1 MNKIKNPNIEYA
13 VLFCGGKGSRLGS
26 IGKKKNKSLILV
38 HNKPIIFYIISKLLR
53 SNIKKIIFPL
63 GYKGDDV
70 KKYVQK
76 KFSKHID
83 KFIFVNTGVNS
94 EISERLVKIKK
105 YISKDKIILLVN
117 GDTIFD
123 FNLLNF
129 VKSHITSKKKIS
141 LASFYPKIDLG
152 FILMKN
158 NKPLKFK
165 KSVFISEFK
174 NKKFE
179 LNAYSGFVI
188 LSTNILM
195 NFKFKLK
202 EDFEVELYNYY
213 LKSNDINVF
222 KIKNRTCFPIDNV
235 KNLNYAN
242 KNINLKN

>member
-1 MNKIKNPNIEYA
+1 
-13 VLFCGGKGSRLGS
+13 
-26 IGKKKNKSLILV
+26 
-38 HNKPIIFYIISKLLR
+38 
-53 SNIKKIIFPL
+53 
-63 GYKGDDV
+63 
-70 KKYVQK
+70 
-76 KFSKHID
+76 
-83 KFIFVNTGVNS
+83 
-94 EISERLVKIKK
+94 
-105 YISKDKIILLVN
+105 
-117 GDTIFD
+117 
-123 FNLLNF
+123 
-129 VKSHITSKKKIS
+129 
-141 LASFYPKIDLG
+141 
-152 FILMKN
+152 MKN

-188 LSTNILM
+188 LGTNILM

>member
-1 MNKIKNPNIEYA
+1 MNKTKNPIIEYA

-38 HNKPIIFYIISKLLR
+38 HNKPIIFYIISKLLK
-53 SNIKKIIFPL
+53 SNINKIIFPL
-63 GYKGDDV
+63 GYKGGHV

-76 KFSKHID
+76 QFSNHID

-105 YISKDKIILLVN
+105 YFSKDKIVLLVN

-141 LASFYPKIDLG
+141 LASFSPKIDLG

-158 NKPLKFK
+158 NKPLKFE
-165 KSVFISEFK
+165 KSVFVSEFK

-179 LNAYSGFVI
+179 LNAYSGCVI
-188 LSTNILM
+188 FNTSILK

-202 EDFEVELYNYY
+202 EDFETELYNYY
-213 LKSNDINVF
+213 LKSNDINVY

-235 KNLNYAN
+235 KNLIYAN
-242 KNINLKN
+242 KNLILKN